1 MLKNYLK
8 TAWRNLRRNSFYTS
22 LNIIGLSVGLATC
35 MLIILY
41 VFDELSYDGY
51 NVKADRIYRVNN
63 EVKFGGNHFDLAITP
78 AQMGITMVQEIPEVE
93 HYTRFQDYG
102 NFLVKKDNRN
112 IRENH
117 VGWTDSTV
125 FDVFTLPMIAGDPR
139 TALVA
144 SHSIVITEK
153 IAKKYFGQID
163 VVGKNL
169 IINDTINYKVTGVIK
184 DIPTQSHFTFD
195 FLLPLSENP
204 GSRDDN
210 WLSENWNTYILLK
223 PGTDTRKVVPKLDE
237 MLLRHTEVILQ
248 NVLHQG
254 IKEFNA
260 NGGKLGVSLT
270 PLKDIHLR
278 SNKVGELQGNGNIQ
292 YVYIFSAVTILILL
306 IACVNFMN
314 LSTARSSNR
323 AKEVGVRKVLGSL
336 KSNLVT
342 QFLTESMLISFI
354 ALIISFLLAWLLLP
368 YFNQIAGKEIHL
380 ISLFQ
385 PLMLIAALVLM
396 VVVGLLAGSYPAFF
410 LSAFQPID
418 VLKGKLAK
426 GFKGSW
432 LRNALVVFQFFISIV
447 LIISTIIIYKQL
459 TYIRNKD
466 IGFTRN
472 QVLMIRNTDVLG
484 TNATAFKDGLLKISG
499 ISNATMTGYLPVN
512 GFRNNDAFFTSP
524 ALEQKTAMS
533 MQQWRVD
540 ENYLPT
546 FDIKLLEGR
555 NFSKDFPSDS
565 SAIIINEAAA
575 KFLNTKD
582 LINKKLYEIDGAQ
595 TGKTEES
602 HIIGVFKNFNFSSL
616 RDVVTP
622 LALKLRLQ
630 MSSIAIRTN
639 SANINSVI
647 EQIRS
652 NWQKTVPGQ
661 PFDFAFMDEEFN
673 SLYRTEQQT
682 GRLFVSFAVLAILI
696 ASLGLFG
703 LVTFAAEQRTKEI
716 GIRKVLG
723 ASIGYLTRMLS
734 KDFMKLVLIAA
745 VIAFPLAWWM
755 MNKWLQDFA
764 YRTNINWWIFLLAGA
779 IAAFIALFTVSF
791 QAIKAAMQNPV
802 KSLRSE

>member
-8 TAWRNLRRNSFYTS
+8 TAWRNLRKNSFYTS

-35 MLIILY
+35 MLIMLY
-41 VFDELSYDGY
+41 VFDELSYDHY
-51 NVKADRIYRVNN
+51 NVNADRIYRVNN
-63 EVKFGGNHFDLAITP
+63 EVKFGGNHADLAVTP
-78 AQMGITMVQEIPEVE
+78 APMGITMLQELPEVE
-93 HYTRFQDYG
+93 HYTRLQDYG
-102 NFLVKKDNRN
+102 NFLVKKDNQN

-117 VGWTDSTV
+117 VGGADSSV
-125 FDVFTLPMIAGDPR
+125 FEVFTLHMIAGDPR

-144 SHSIVITEK
+144 PHSMVITEK
-153 IAKKYFGQID
+153 IAKKYFGQTD
-163 VVGKNL
+163 AVGKSL
-169 IINDTINYKVTGVIK
+169 VVNDTIHYRITGVIK

-195 FLLPLSENP
+195 FLLPLSENSQ
-204 GSRDDN
+204 SRDDN

-223 PGTDTRKVVPKLDE
+223 PGTDTKKLVPKLNE
-237 MLLRHTEVILQ
+237 MLIRHSEVVLQ
-248 NVLHQG
+248 NILHQG
-254 IKEFNA
+254 IKEFTA
-260 NGGKLGVSLT
+260 NGGKLAVSIT
-270 PLKDIHLR
+270 PVKDIHLH
-278 SNKVGELQGNGNIQ
+278 SNKLGELQSNGSIQ
-292 YVYIFSAVTILILL
+292 YIYIFSAVTILILL

-314 LSTARSSNR
+314 LSTARSANR

-336 KSNLVT
+336 KSNLVM

-354 ALIISFLLAWLLLP
+354 ALIISFLLAWFLLP
-368 YFNQIAGKEIHL
+368 NFNQIAGKSIHL
-380 ISLFQ
+380 GSLFQ
-385 PLMLIAALVLM
+385 PLMLVSAVVLM
-396 VVVGLLAGSYPAFF
+396 IIVGLLAGSYPAFF
-410 LSAFQPID
+410 LSTFQPID

-432 LRNALVVFQFFISIV
+432 LRNALVIFQFFISIV
-447 LIISTIIIYKQL
+447 LIVSTLIIYKQL
-459 TYIRNKD
+459 RYIRNKD
-466 IGFTRN
+466 IGFTRD
-472 QVLMIRNTDVLG
+472 QVLIIRNTDALG
-484 TNATAFKDGLLKISG
+484 TNATAFKDGLLRISG

-512 GFRNNDAFFTSP
+512 GFRDNDAFFTSP

-555 NFSKDFPSDS
+555 NFSKDFLTDS

-575 KFLNTKD
+575 KFLDTKD
-582 LINKKLYEIDGAQ
+582 LINKKLYEIDDAQ

-602 HIIGVFKNFNFSSL
+602 HIIGVFKNFNFNSL
-616 RDVVTP
+616 RDMVTP
-622 LALKLRLQ
+622 LALKWRLQ
-630 MSSIAIRTN
+630 MSSIAVRTR
-639 SANINSVI
+639 SANINSLI

-661 PFDFAFMDEEFN
+661 PFDFVFMDDEFN
-673 SLYRTEQQT
+673 SLYNTEQQT
-682 GRLFVSFAVLAILI
+682 GRLFVSFAILAILI

-723 ASIGYLTRMLS
+723 ASVGYITRMLS
-734 KDFMKLVLIAA
+734 KDFMRLVLIATI
-745 VIAFPLAWWM
+745 IAFPLAWWM
-755 MNKWLQDFA
+755 MSRWLQDFA
-764 YRTNINWWIFLLAGA
+764 YRTTINWWIFLLAGA

-791 QAIKAAMQNPV
+791 QAIKAALQNPV